1 MQVRFSHN
9 IEKSLHSVSKKKLYS
24 LHCRS
29 RDCKLFAARDIAEW
43 ERQMAEM
50 QPERQMRIAA
60 RPTGAT
66 VRCPKFRARNF
77 KVTAALSLSL
87 CRELLN
93 LGCRINVT
101 MRSIFLLCTG
111 RREVY
116 LLLGLP
122 GQLLHSM
129 QAEGQQ
135 QEVRALR
142 VTGMHGA

>member
-1 MQVRFSHN
+1 
-9 IEKSLHSVSKKKLYS
+9 
-24 LHCRS
+24 
-29 RDCKLFAARDIAEW
+29 
-43 ERQMAEM
+43 MAEM

-77 KVTAALSLSL
+77 KVTAALSL